1 MLYAGL
7 DNNGEY
13 DCINRADEEREK
25 RNSFVDFKT
34 IISCY
39 NEVYGYRGL
48 MCGEDCL
55 PYHEWCRQGTSQSC
69 NSIFTTCVANST
81 WCRQDNSRFTT
92 NNTNLCRS
100 NFWIGHDC
108 LTYYN
113 GIIIGFG
120 ERCTKR
126 SKHCQ
131 ACTKTSYI
139 LCNRDKEPHCIH
151 PDLVCDGVRTCDLG
165 EDEELTT
172 ECIDKLVRLGDIDE
186 AATLLCKSIQDPG

>member
-1 MLYAGL
+1 MIQQQKQQTYQWVLTWCSRYTPSGVLYAGL

-39 NEVYGYRGL
+39 NEVYGYLGL

-81 WCRQDNSRFTT
+81 WCRQDNSRITT
-92 NNTNLCRS
+92 NNTNLCRN
-100 NFWIGHDC
+100 NFWSGHDC
-108 LTYYN
+108 LQLKSRP
-113 GIIIGFG
+113 IG
-120 ERCTKR
+120 TKN
-126 SKHCQ
+126 H
-131 ACTKTSYI
+131 
-139 LCNRDKEPHCIH
+139 
-151 PDLVCDGVRTCDLG
+151 
-165 EDEELTT
+165 
-172 ECIDKLVRLGDIDE
+172 
-186 AATLLCKSIQDPG
+186 